1 MRAERQ
7 RKLLP
12 DYLSYFI
19 LRRPWMFKSR
29 PGGQQVFHGFPQS
42 LQATAKTKPQIMT
55 MTTSFLILSHYPS
68 YNVILSNEH
77 V

>member
-19 LRRPWMFKSR
+19 HRRPCMFKSR
-29 PGGQQVFHGFPQS
+29 PGGQLFWLRFFMVF
-42 LQATAKTKPQIMT
+42 
-55 MTTSFLILSHYPS
+55 LSPS
-68 YNVILSNEH
+68 MPLPRQCPKL
-77 V
+77 